1 MPLPFFLPL
10 LVPASLVCLRERCQR
25 ERAPRHHEKGLK
37 WYPLELLLEFGEWKK
52 VMEGSIGVGIRPT
65 LTVSDKFQF
74 PKQDSDRL
82 LSLFSDR
89 TPIESDR
96 SRSAWSEQTL
106 MFIPNPVVI
115 CGIKQWGQPSSR
127 YSSEDGHDQEFF
139 RNISL
144 VFLAFTWAIFPVISL
159 KRNYRNSWVTYKLF
173 LSLTKRGLTSTR
185 KTKYYKRK
193 TSLSSV
199 EKEIR
204 WAMLPHWGPPIHWHS
219 LFPNTQKDL
228 RRPPLPSYFP
238 LLPSSWSDKEWD
250 AYKGPSA

>member
-1 MPLPFFLPL
+1 
-10 LVPASLVCLRERCQR
+10 
-25 ERAPRHHEKGLK
+25 
-37 WYPLELLLEFGEWKK
+37 
-52 VMEGSIGVGIRPT
+52 
-65 LTVSDKFQF
+65 
-74 PKQDSDRL
+74 
-82 LSLFSDR
+82 
-89 TPIESDR
+89 
-96 SRSAWSEQTL
+96 